1 MYSFQ
6 AQLSTGLLN
15 VPQKKVVLFL
25 AWIFRVERLAG
36 KMLDRVLALCF
47 FLLLGC
53 FPNLAT
59 ASLDQWTAVGLTT
72 ERVPTILIDPIKP
85 SRLFA
90 GTTTISQSP
99 GQNKGIFRSDDGGA
113 TFTPTN
119 IGLPLDPFYKDFP
132 PIPLMGIDKSN
143 SSVLYAVA
151 KTLFGSDLYK
161 SMDGGARWVKGRTFS
176 KFLLSFTFDP
186 ITPSTIYAGTNGGLF
201 AAIYKTVDAG
211 SNWKIIS
218 NKTPLQD
225 PFSLTVPNINAIVVD
240 PERPSTVYAGTQSE
254 FPPFVEGKIFKSTDG
269 GATWLQ
275 ATAGLAT
282 NGVIPAVTALALD
295 PRQSTTLYAGTLRN
309 GIFKSTDGGATWI
322 PSSTINP
329 FSAPIS
335 RIVVDPTNP
344 ARIFAAT
351 GVRDFFNIS
360 TVAQGVFMSTDAG
373 ATWQQINSG
382 LSDLDVLDLVLDN
395 SGTSTLYAGTSGS
408 GVFKITVTDVLPAP
422 TRLTA
427 RVGNASIYLQW
438 GPLPQSADRYNI
450 YVERF
455 DTNANAFISLGIISP
470 PTALTLRNTFDVFQL
485 PNGEFSQNGQLYRF
499 RVSAVKNNVEGPLSD
514 FVLARPGQFAV
525 SQAPSRPANPILFLH
540 GICLFESFPTNATTW
555 DTTKNFLTNTLGWR
569 FGGELFYEVNDNPR
583 LVLPQVRGDFFAGGD
598 IFTVTFGNCQA
609 TYPDGGGLVHQGNE
623 VRGFIQALSNNG
635 VSGKVSLIAH
645 SMGGIAARRYLAA
658 QPDEARNRVAEFITY
673 GSPNWGA
680 PYGAI
685 GDAIQSSVISNIPIP
700 FTNISLASLADLFP
714 VFRSGGARDTTV
726 QCLNGQID
734 FSSNA
739 FLNNLRSVPL
749 PSGIRYF
756 SIRGHSHDYIDHLSD
771 LPASSSLLNC
781 FSDHW
786 DFFIPLD
793 SANLGAIPIGA
804 PAGQTLLTQGPVG
817 LLTTN
822 RNHLQ
827 ETGDFSAILCALDPR
842 CFVLTTRSPV
852 DVEITAPD
860 GRSLGK
866 QLTEIPGAAYMELD
880 DEIGHPIATTM
891 IVFPLPG
898 DYAIK
903 VTPKTGAASTDTY
916 TIEITRDGITT
927 LLVQN
932 QQLRDIPPQGFVV
945 TVSPENKT
953 PVANADLNQ
962 TVRLGSIIRLNGSA
976 SLDPDRGPSPL
987 TYSWAQTSGPSA
999 ALTGNNSATPSF
1011 IASVAGEYI
1020 FTLNVSD
1027 GQASSAPSSVNITVP
1042 LLGDIDLNGDVDNN
1056 DLNLVLAARNKPA
1069 SGPNDLRDLDGDGI
1083 ITALDARK
1091 LTLLCTRARCAVQ

>member
-6 AQLSTGLLN
+6 AHLLATSILSVRQIN
-15 VPQKKVVLFL
+15 VAPFL
-25 AWIFRVERLAG
+25 AWRFRVERIAG
-36 KMLDRVLALCF
+36 KMLGSALTFCVF
-47 FLLLGC
+47 FLLGC
-53 FPNLAT
+53 FPSGANA
-59 ASLDQWTAVGLTT
+59 ALDQWTAVG
-72 ERVPTILIDPIKP
+72 PIGAGVNTLAFDRTSP
-85 SRLFA
+85 S
-90 GTTTISQSP
+90 I
-99 GQNKGIFRSDDGGA
+99 
-113 TFTPTN
+113 
-119 IGLPLDPFYKDFP
+119 
-132 PIPLMGIDKSN
+132 
-143 SSVLYAVA
+143 
-151 KTLFGSDLYK
+151 
-161 SMDGGARWVKGRTFS
+161 
-176 KFLLSFTFDP
+176 
-186 ITPSTIYAGTNGGLF
+186 IYAGTGNNGVFKSTDSGLSWGAINNGLFHPAFGVPGVVSIAVDPSSPALYAGAAGPIGGMFKSTNGGASWSRIVNGLHLF
-201 AAIYKTVDAG
+201 TSPPPVLSIAIDR
-211 SNWKIIS
+211 SN
-218 NKTPLQD
+218 
-225 PFSLTVPNINAIVVD
+225 
-240 PERPSTVYAGTQSE
+240 PSTLYVGTDND
-254 FPPFVEGKIFKSTDG
+254 GAFKSTDG
-269 GATWLQ
+269 GDTWRAIRGALNDVQ
-275 ATAGLAT
+275 GFYMPPDVPAL
-282 NGVIPAVTALALD
+282 VID
-295 PRQSTTLYAGTLRN
+295 PSNPSTLYAGIGESFAADGRGIFKSIDAGGNWLQINN
-309 GIFKSTDGGATWI
+309 GLPSRTRVLSLLIDGSSPSILYAGTSGQGVFKSTDGGTSWQAINAGLTNFTVQALVMD
-322 PSSTINP
+322 PSRP
-329 FSAPIS
+329 
-335 RIVVDPTNP
+335 
-344 ARIFAAT
+344 
-351 GVRDFFNIS
+351 
-360 TVAQGVFMSTDAG
+360 
-373 ATWQQINSG
+373 
-382 LSDLDVLDLVLDN
+382 
-395 SGTSTLYAGTSGS
+395 STLYAATFGQGVFRSSDSGANWSALNNGLINLNVLSLAIDPTSPSNLYAVTLGG
-408 GVFKITVTDVLPAP
+408 GVFKITVSDVVGVPVPA
-422 TRLTA
+422 RLTA
-427 RVGNASIYLQW
+427 RVGNLRTYLQW
-438 GPLPQSADRYNI
+438 GPLPRPVDRYNI

-455 DTNANAFISLGIISP
+455 DTNANAFNSLGIISP
-470 PTALTLRNTFDVFQL
+470 PAALTLRNTFDVFQL

-499 RVSAVKNNVEGPLSD
+499 RVSAVKNNVEGSLSD

-540 GICLFESFPTNATTW
+540 GICLFESFPTNATSW
-555 DTTKNFLTNTLGWR
+555 DTTKDFFTNTLGWR
-569 FGGELFYEVNDNPR
+569 FGGELYYSVNDDPR
-583 LVLPQVRGDFFAGGD
+583 LVPPQIRGGFLADGNLY
-598 IFTVTFGNCQA
+598 TVTFGNCQA

-623 VRGFIQALSNNG
+623 VRGFVQALSNHG
-635 VSGKVSLIAH
+635 VAGKVSLIAH

-658 QPDEARNRVAEFITY
+658 RPDEARNRIAELITY
-673 GSPNWGA
+673 GSPHWGA
-680 PYGAI
+680 PYGDI
-685 GDAIQSSVISNIPIP
+685 GDAIQSGLISNIPV
-700 FTNISLASLADLFP
+700 FANLSLADLLP

-756 SIRGHSHDYIDHLSD
+756 SIRGHSHDYIDHLSG
-771 LPASSSLLNC
+771 LPAPSSLLNC
-781 FSDHW
+781 VSDHW
-786 DFFIPLD
+786 DIFIPLD
-793 SANLGAIPIGA
+793 SADLGAVPNGA
-804 PAGQTLLTQGPVG
+804 PARQIPLTQGTVG

-827 ETGDFSAILCALDPR
+827 QTGDFSAILCALDPR

-953 PVANADLNQ
+953 PVANAGLNQ